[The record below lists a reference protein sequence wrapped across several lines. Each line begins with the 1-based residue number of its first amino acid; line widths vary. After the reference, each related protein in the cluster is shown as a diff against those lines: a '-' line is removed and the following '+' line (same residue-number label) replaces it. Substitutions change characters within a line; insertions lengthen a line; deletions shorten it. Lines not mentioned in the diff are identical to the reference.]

1 MASIWKHLSY
11 IPRFGSQEHILTS
24 LCLNVMVGF
33 ENQSISMESK
43 VELSLASI
51 CMQAVFAMLNVRQ
64 ILLQRVTSLLVGKKI
79 QATILREGGWYL
91 LVTTSIFLEQLSF
104 NVLSGNSMFITGFH
118 FLSHPMLSIKNQDWI
133 KWIVAIYQPT
143 SRISILFLT
152 GTNISH
158 SL

>member
-1 MASIWKHLSY
+1 M
-11 IPRFGSQEHILTS
+11 TS

-79 QATILREGGWYL
+79 QATILREGG
-91 LVTTSIFLEQLSF
+91 
-104 NVLSGNSMFITGFH
+104 
-118 FLSHPMLSIKNQDWI
+118 
-133 KWIVAIYQPT
+133 
-143 SRISILFLT
+143 
-152 GTNISH
+152 
-158 SL
+158 

>member
-1 MASIWKHLSY
+1 M
-11 IPRFGSQEHILTS
+11 TS

-79 QATILREGGWYL
+79 QATIRREGG
-91 LVTTSIFLEQLSF
+91 
-104 NVLSGNSMFITGFH
+104 
-118 FLSHPMLSIKNQDWI
+118 
-133 KWIVAIYQPT
+133 
-143 SRISILFLT
+143 
-152 GTNISH
+152 
-158 SL
+158 